1 MMDALRESIKSNRNM
16 WLFIGSGAIL
26 VLATILRLWNLGAES
41 AWIDEAY
48 SIELAKHSFGQII
61 QGTAADQHPPLYY
74 LLLNLW
80 LRIGASIAHARLLSV
95 LLGVISVGQILH
107 FGYKTGGVFIGLI
120 AGLLVAL
127 SPVHVWY
134 SQEIRM
140 YMLLLVLT
148 TASTA
153 VFWWALKSKRN
164 FYWILYC
171 LFSTLAIYTH
181 YFALFII
188 LAQAIWLVIWVFTG
202 NSKNELWK
210 WIASSSVTALLI
222 LPWLPTAINQA
233 RFHSM
238 TWVESPSLAVIRDT
252 LIRLLF
258 GAAPL
263 TLPDILLWLLLLSLL
278 GILLWSFKF
287 FLTKDNED
295 RSNYFFAVSW
305 GIIPFIGISII
316 AMVYPVYQ
324 FKQYLI
330 VLPALLL
337 LYAWITYILP
347 RSMRIIALVL
357 IILSAGFSLIY
368 QQVTLSKD
376 NWRGAAEYIEQRTA
390 SGDIIYGNPAAAS
403 LALGQYAEISTPFSG
418 IPGDYSI
425 ISGGW
430 QGEMLTAD
438 SSETIF
444 SRFATNFKRLWLV
457 EFFPEFWDEGK
468 TVEQWLE
475 SNSILLE
482 EHLFGRIRIRLFAF
496 N

>member
-1 MMDALRESIKSNRNM
+1 MSEKLIMDALRESIKSNRNM

-80 LRIGASIAHARLLSV
+80 LRIGMGVAHARTLYV

-107 FGYKTGGVFIGLI
+107 FGYKTGGVYIGLI

-153 VFWWALKSKRN
+153 AFWWALRNKRN

-188 LAQAIWLVIWVFTG
+188 LAQAIWMVIWVFAG

-210 WIASSSVTALLI
+210 WIASGAVTALLI
-222 LPWLPTAINQA
+222 VPWLPTAINQA

-238 TWVESPSLAVIRDT
+238 TWVESPSLAVIRNT

-263 TLPDILLWLLLLSLL
+263 TLPEILLWLLLLSLL

-287 FLTKDNED
+287 FFPKDNED
-295 RSNYFFAVSW
+295 RRNYFFAANW

-316 AMVYPVYQ
+316 AVFPTCD
-324 FKQYLI
+324 
-330 VLPALLL
+330 A
-337 LYAWITYILP
+337 T
-347 RSMRIIALVL
+347 S
-357 IILSAGFSLIY
+357 
-368 QQVTLSKD
+368 
-376 NWRGAAEYIEQRTA
+376 RGAT
-390 SGDIIYGNPAAAS
+390 
-403 LALGQYAEISTPFSG
+403 L
-418 IPGDYSI
+418 
-425 ISGGW
+425 
-430 QGEMLTAD
+430 
-438 SSETIF
+438 
-444 SRFATNFKRLWLV
+444 
-457 EFFPEFWDEGK
+457 
-468 TVEQWLE
+468 
-475 SNSILLE
+475 
-482 EHLFGRIRIRLFAF
+482 
-496 N
+496 